1 MKYVFD
7 TSAFI
12 SLFNGEKGSR
22 KVSMLL
28 DDVERERAEGYISSV
43 TLTEVY
49 YNYARIDEKLAHQ
62 RIDFVVAS
70 KLKTVPADG
79 NIALQAG
86 KYKLKSIPL
95 ADAIIAATAYEY
107 KAHLVA
113 DDKHFKELGLNII
126 NYR

>member
-1 MKYVFD
+1 MRYVFD
-7 TSAFI
+7 TAAFI
-12 SLFNGEKGSR
+12 ALFNGERGSR
-22 KVSMLL
+22 KVSTLL
-28 DDVERERAEGYISSV
+28 DDVDREKVEGYISSV
-43 TLTEVY
+43 TLTEIY
-49 YNYARIDEKLAHQ
+49 YTYARVDEKLAHQ

-70 KLKTVPADG
+70 KLKAVPVDG

-113 DDKHFKELGLNII
+113 DDKHFKELGINII